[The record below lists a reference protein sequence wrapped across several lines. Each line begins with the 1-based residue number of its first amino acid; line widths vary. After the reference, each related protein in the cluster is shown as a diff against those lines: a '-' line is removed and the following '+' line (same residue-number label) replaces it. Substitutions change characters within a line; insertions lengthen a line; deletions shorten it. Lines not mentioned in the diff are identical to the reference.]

1 MANNLKI
8 LAWNCNGILQ
18 RQNEI
23 QLFLDLGKID
33 ICLLSETHLTTQ
45 SHIKIRGYEVHS
57 AVHPNNNARGGSAVI
72 IKKDIKYHLQ
82 QKLESDE
89 IQAISVSINTRNHKV
104 VVSAIYCPPRYNIKE
119 NAYTQFFKQL
129 GEKFVIGGDFNAKH
143 TDWGSRLTTTK
154 GKELHQA
161 IIKYNCNW
169 HSTGK
174 PTYWPSDLN
183 KTPDLIDFFITRKI
197 PVDYIQVQEGLDSTS
212 DHSSILMIIS
222 DTIIIND
229 KHPLLTN
236 KYTDWKNFRNE
247 LNNSIILNTQLSS
260 EETLEQEVEKLVK
273 DIQHAAWKSTNT
285 TNKKIAGKR
294 YPMEIKSLVI
304 EKRSTRREW
313 QRTRDPTVKN
323 RLNNLTQRI
332 RREIREFKN
341 KSINS
346 YLRSLTYDKDSD
358 YSLWKATKYLKKPV
372 MHIPPIRTNN
382 GRLAKTKE
390 EKAERFAD
398 HLERTFQPN
407 LTTLNQQDTLVE
419 NQTTILRQ
427 EIPLTNAKEVKQEIK
442 SHVVLKKSPGYDLIT
457 GEILKQLPNKA
468 IKKISDIINASFR
481 LRYVP
486 LSWKFAEVI
495 MIPKPGKP
503 PSELASY
510 RPISLLPV
518 MSKLFERLLLKRI
531 KPEIEKSGAVPS
543 HQFGFREKHSTIDQ
557 VHRITD
563 LIEKSLEEKK
573 ICSAI
578 FLDIAQAFDKV
589 WLDGLIFK
597 LEKTLPFEY
606 CELLKSYLKRRYFRV
621 KQEGVYSS
629 IKEAKA
635 GVPQGS
641 VLGPFLF
648 VVFTSDIPQTSNT
661 IIATFADDTA
671 ILAVGDTV
679 SEVTLKLQVAIN
691 NIQDWLAK
699 WRIKVN
705 ESKSTH
711 INFTNRSIE
720 PLPVTLNN
728 IPVPHANQAKYL
740 GMNLDAKLKWK
751 VHVKKKTEELQ
762 LKYRKMYWLI
772 GRNSQLSIHNK
783 LMLYKQVLKPVWIY
797 GIQLWGCTKTSNQ
810 QIVQRFQNKVLR
822 GIVNAPWYTRNSD
835 LHRDLGID
843 TVASEI
849 KKCAQKHQE
858 RLHHHPNIEAAR
870 LLHQEGIIRR
880 LKRLK
885 PFELPE

>member
-18 RQNEI
+18 RQHEI
-23 QLFLDLGKID
+23 QLFLDLEKID

-72 IKKDIKYHLQ
+72 IKKDIKYDLQ
-82 QKLESDE
+82 HKLESDE

-104 VVSAIYCPPRYNIKE
+104 VVAAIYCPPRYNIKE
-119 NAYTQFFKQL
+119 YAYTHFFKQL
-129 GEKFVIGGDFNAKH
+129 GEKFIIGGDFNAKH

-174 PTYWPSDLN
+174 PTYWPSDQN
-183 KTPDLIDFFITRKI
+183 KIPDLIDFFITRKI
-197 PVDYIQVQEGLDSTS
+197 PVDYIQVQEGFDSTS

-222 DTIIIND
+222 DTIITND
-229 KHPLLTN
+229 KQPTLTN

-260 EETLEQEVEKLVK
+260 EEVLEQEVEKLVK
-273 DIQHAAWKSTNT
+273 DIQQAAWKSTNT
-285 TNKKIAGKR
+285 TNRKIVGKC

-313 QRTRDPTVKN
+313 QRTRDPAVKN

-346 YLRSLTYDKDSD
+346 YLQSLTYHKDSD
-358 YSLWKATKYLKKPV
+358 YSLWKATKYLKRPV
-372 MHIPPIRTNN
+372 THIPPIRTNN

-390 EKAERFAD
+390 EKAESFAD

-407 LTTLNQQDTLVE
+407 LTTPNQDILTE
-419 NQTTILRQ
+419 KHTTILRQ

-442 SHVVLKKSPGYDLIT
+442 NHVVLKKSPGYDLIT

-468 IKKISDIINASFR
+468 IKKISDMINASFR

-503 PSELASY
+503 PSELTSY
-510 RPISLLPV
+510 RPISLLPI

-531 KPEIEKSGAVPS
+531 KPEIAKSGAIPS

-648 VVFTSDIPQTSNT
+648 VLFTSDLPQTSNT
-661 IIATFADDTA
+661 TTATFADDTA
-671 ILAVGDTV
+671 ILAIGDTIG
-679 SEVTLKLQVAIN
+679 EVTFKLQIAIN
-691 NIQDWLAK
+691 NIQDWLTK

-751 VHVKKKTEELQ
+751 VHVKKKAEELQ

-783 LMLYKQVLKPVWIY
+783 LMLYKQVLKPVWTY
-797 GIQLWGCTKTSNQ
+797 GIQLWGCTKTSHQ
-810 QIVQRFQNKVLR
+810 QIIQRFQNKVLR
-822 GIVNAPWYTRNSD
+822 GIVNSPWYTRNSD

-843 TVASEI
+843 TVPCEI
-849 KKCAQKHQE
+849 KKCAQKHEE

-870 LLHQEGIIRR
+870 LLHQKGIIRR

>member
-23 QLFLDLGKID
+23 QLFLDLGQID

-89 IQAISVSINTRNHKV
+89 MQAISVSINTRNHKV

-197 PVDYIQVQEGLDSTS
+197 PVDYIQVQEGMDSTS

-222 DTIIIND
+222 DTIITND

-236 KYTDWKNFRNE
+236 KYTDWKKFRNE
-247 LNNSIILNTQLSS
+247 LNNSIILKTQLSS

-285 TNKKIAGKR
+285 TNKKIAGKC

-323 RLNNLTQRI
+323 KLNNLTQRI

-358 YSLWKATKYLKKPV
+358 YSLWKATKYLKRPV

-382 GRLAKTKE
+382 GHLAKTKE

-407 LTTLNQQDTLVE
+407 LTTLNQQDTLIE

-442 SHVVLKKSPGYDLIT
+442 SHVVLKKSPGFDLIT

-486 LSWKFAEVI
+486 LTWKFAEVI

-563 LIEKSLEEKK
+563 LIEKSLEERK

-661 IIATFADDTA
+661 TIATFADDTA
-671 ILAVGDTV
+671 ILAVGDTI

-711 INFTNRSIE
+711 INFTNKSIE

-740 GMNLDAKLKWK
+740 CMNLDAMFKWK
-751 VHVKKKTEELQ
+751 VPVK
-762 LKYRKMYWLI
+762 
-772 GRNSQLSIHNK
+772 N
-783 LMLYKQVLKPVWIY
+783 
-797 GIQLWGCTKTSNQ
+797 
-810 QIVQRFQNKVLR
+810 
-822 GIVNAPWYTRNSD
+822 
-835 LHRDLGID
+835 
-843 TVASEI
+843 
-849 KKCAQKHQE
+849 
-858 RLHHHPNIEAAR
+858 
-870 LLHQEGIIRR
+870 
-880 LKRLK
+880 
-885 PFELPE
+885 